1 MKKILTIGATLLAAV
16 LTLGGCTQMTPAQG
30 WIALIDGANG
40 MDNWTNSGASANWR
54 AEDGAIVAD
63 KLVSGTGA
71 SVLITKKDFR
81 DLEIYAE
88 FWAAD
93 NTNSGIYLR
102 APDIKTVNTASGA
115 FEVQIWDQNPAR
127 NYATGSL
134 VNVASVN
141 GVHKAGG
148 RWNTYEVYAKGS
160 DIVVKLNGVVTSST
174 PYASTQ
180 TGRIGLQF
188 NGGPIK
194 FRKLLVREL

>member
-1 MKKILTIGATLLAAV
+1 MTRIVASAGVLLASWLFLA
-16 LTLGGCTQMTPAQG
+16 GCAQMTPANG
-30 WIALIDGANG
+30 WTALIDGASG
-40 MDNWTNSGASANWR
+40 LDNWTVSGASANWR
-54 AEDGAIVAD
+54 AEDGAIIAD

-71 SVLITKKDFR
+71 SVLITTKDYR
-81 DLEIYAE
+81 DVEIYAE

-115 FEVQIWDQNPAR
+115 FEVQIWDQNPMKQ
-127 NYATGSL
+127 YATGSL

-141 GVHKAGG
+141 AEHKAGG

-174 PYASTQ
+174 AYASTQ
-180 TGRIGLQF
+180 AGRIGLQF